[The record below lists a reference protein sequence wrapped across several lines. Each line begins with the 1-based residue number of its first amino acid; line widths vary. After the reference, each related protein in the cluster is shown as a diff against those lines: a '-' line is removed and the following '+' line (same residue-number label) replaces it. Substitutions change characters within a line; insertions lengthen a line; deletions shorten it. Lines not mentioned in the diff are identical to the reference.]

1 MVRPVTVIGE
11 DVPVAVMPP
20 GEEVTVYPVIADPP
34 VLVGAVK
41 LTVALPLLPLAEI
54 PVGAPGAIAAR
65 VTADDAL
72 EAAPVP
78 TELVAVTVKVY
89 AVPLVNP
96 VTVIGED
103 VPVAVMPPGEE
114 VTVYPA
120 IAAPP
125 VFDGAVK
132 LTVALPLLPLAEMLV
147 GAPGAIGAG
156 VTEDDAVE
164 AGPVPIA
171 LVAVTVKVY
180 AVPLVSP
187 VTVIG
192 DEGPLAV
199 TAVPPPTGVAF
210 TVYPVI
216 TDEPALLGAEKL
228 TTACPFPPTALT
240 LVGTP
245 GASKLRAGRKPRS
258 EYR

>member
-1 MVRPVTVIGE
+1 M
-11 DVPVAVMPP
+11 
-20 GEEVTVYPVIADPP
+20 YPVIADPP

-54 PVGAPGAIAAR
+54 PVGAPGAI
-65 VTADDAL
+65 
-72 EAAPVP
+72 
-78 TELVAVTVKVY
+78 
-89 AVPLVNP
+89 
-96 VTVIGED
+96 
-103 VPVAVMPPGEE
+103 
-114 VTVYPA
+114 
-120 IAAPP
+120 
-125 VFDGAVK
+125 
-132 LTVALPLLPLAEMLV
+132 
-147 GAPGAIGAG
+147 GAG

-164 AGPVPIA
+164 AVPVPIA

-192 DEGPLAV
+192 EDVPLAV
-199 TAVPPPTGVAF
+199 TAVPPPKGVAF

-216 TDEPALLGAEKL
+216 TDEPTLLGAEKL

-245 GASKLRAGRKPRS
+245 GASKLRAGRKPMLLSRKSGSLPYRNAERALLASPYQLPPRNTRS
-258 EYR
+258 EPEAAPRGSVTDPLP